1 LQAYL
6 DGELNPDEART
17 MDALLASDSDAIA
30 LAEELR
36 RTRDAIRGNELLAA
50 APPQR
55 DFYWSQIEKQILAQ
69 PPRPTQPVRQP
80 LFLGWRQLLA
90 SFAGVTAVFAFL
102 FYPSHRLAS
111 PAFPFANEVEVV
123 GDQTEAVVLHD
134 QTAKM
139 TMVFFQPR
147 STSFTPSA
155 TEANIQ
161 TE

>member
-1 LQAYL
+1 
-6 DGELNPDEART
+6 
-17 MDALLASDSDAIA
+17 
-30 LAEELR
+30 
-36 RTRDAIRGNELLAA
+36 
-50 APPQR
+50 
-55 DFYWSQIEKQILAQ
+55 
-69 PPRPTQPVRQP
+69 
-80 LFLGWRQLLA
+80 
-90 SFAGVTAVFAFL
+90 
-102 FYPSHRLAS
+102 
-111 PAFPFANEVEVV
+111 VV

>member
-1 LQAYL
+1 MTLDGQLKLQAYL

-69 PPRPTQPVRQP
+69 PPRPTQPRNRRRCP
-80 LFLGWRQLLA
+80 NRRW
-90 SFAGVTAVFAFL
+90 
-102 FYPSHRLAS
+102 P
-111 PAFPFANEVEVV
+111 
-123 GDQTEAVVLHD
+123 
-134 QTAKM
+134 M
-139 TMVFFQPR
+139 PR
-147 STSFTPSA
+147 WPMPG
-155 TEANIQ
+155 
-161 TE
+161 